1 MTLRIDHVV
10 IQAGLD
16 LDQSAARF
24 RRLGFLLTDRGHH
37 SLGSSNHLAIFGDD
51 YLELIGVEPPKADIP
66 GARWEHPLGLAGLV
80 FKTAN
85 ADATWKD
92 LANRDVPL
100 EGDGARSFHRPVTA
114 GGQTLGDARF
124 RTLRIRAD
132 RIPNGRV
139 FFCQHETPELVW
151 RPEWRQHPNGVRG
164 IAEYVYVS
172 EKPSASA
179 ELLEQ
184 AFGPGV
190 VQEVQD
196 GVAVAAG
203 RASVLYL
210 TPAGIQARFGVDAA
224 PLIAGGER
232 AAALTLRT
240 DALARVQEV
249 LAAAGVAHQTHKS
262 RIVVPP
268 LETGG
273 VILAFV
279 ES

>member
-10 IQAGLD
+10 IQAGLA
-16 LDQSAARF
+16 LDQAEARY
-24 RRLGFLLTDRGHH
+24 RRLGFQLTDRGHH

-51 YLELIGVEPPKADIP
+51 YLELIGVEPAKADIP
-66 GARWEHPLGLAGLV
+66 GARWEHPPGLAGLV

-100 EGDGARSFHRPVTA
+100 EGDGPRDFHRPVTA
-114 GGQTLGDARF
+114 GGQVLGDARF
-124 RTLRIRAD
+124 RTLRIQAD

-139 FFCQHETPELVW
+139 FFCQHETPQWVW
-151 RPEWRQHPNGVRG
+151 RPEWRQHPNGVVG
-164 IAEYVYVS
+164 IAEYAYVTDT
-172 EKPSASA
+172 PQASAS
-179 ELLEQ
+179 LLEQ
-184 AFGPGV
+184 AFGPGAG
-190 VQEVQD
+190 QAVQD

-203 RASVLYL
+203 NASVLYL

-224 PLIAGGER
+224 SLIAAGER

-240 DALARVQEV
+240 DALARVQGV
-249 LAAAGVAHQTHKS
+249 LTAAGVAHQTHRS

-268 LETGG
+268 AETGG
-273 VILAFV
+273 LILAFV
-279 ES
+279 QS